1 MDRAQR
7 DVGLDMTPT
16 PSARHRPAYAVWAG
30 EVRYEEALRWQG
42 LLAEA
47 RRADVIDDVLLA
59 LTHDRVYTAGR
70 RADVAAHVLGNR
82 DIRVVR
88 TDRGG
93 DVTYHGPGQL
103 VVYPVLRLAE
113 ARAVR
118 PYVTA
123 LEEAIVRTAAS
134 YEVTAV
140 PDPQRPGV
148 WVGDDKLAAIGV
160 RVRGGV
166 TTHGLALNVAPD
178 LADFGGIVACGI
190 VDGGVTSLAALGIE
204 TTVEQVRLRL
214 LAHLGETLGLAL
226 HTASPADL
234 GLAAAA

>member
-1 MDRAQR
+1 MDRGQR
-7 DVGLDMTPT
+7 ETSVLGVT
-16 PSARHRPAYAVWAG
+16 ARPAYAVWAG

-47 RRADVIDDVLLA
+47 RRADAIDDVLLA

-70 RADVAAHVLGNR
+70 RADIAAHVLGTR

-103 VVYPVLRLAE
+103 VVYPVVRLAE
-113 ARAVR
+113 PRAVR

-123 LEEAIVRTAAS
+123 VEEAVVRTAAS
-134 YEVTAV
+134 YGVTALS
-140 PDPQRPGV
+140 DPRRPGV
-148 WVGDDKLAAIGV
+148 WVGDDKLAAVGV

-166 TTHGLALNVAPD
+166 ATHGLALNVAPD
-178 LADFGGIVACGI
+178 LADFGGIVPCGI
-190 VDGGVTSLAALGIE
+190 ADGGVTSLAALGVA
-204 TTVEQVRLRL
+204 TTLEQVRLRL

-226 HTASPADL
+226 HATSPADL
-234 GLAAAA
+234 GLAAVA

>member
-1 MDRAQR
+1 M
-7 DVGLDMTPT
+7 
-16 PSARHRPAYAVWAG
+16 PSTAPAPPPAYAVWAG

-42 LLAEA
+42 LLADA
-47 RRADVIDDVLLA
+47 RRADAIDDVLLA

-70 RADVAAHVLGNR
+70 RADVAAHVLGTR

-123 LEEAIVRTAAS
+123 LEEAVVRTAAS
-134 YEVTAV
+134 YGVAAA
-140 PDPQRPGV
+140 PDPGRPGV
-148 WVGDDKLAAIGV
+148 WVGDDKLAAVGV
-160 RVRGGV
+160 RVRGHV

-178 LADFGGIVACGI
+178 LDAFGGIVACGI
-190 VDGGVTSLAALGIE
+190 TDGGVTSLAALGVE
-204 TTVEQVRLRL
+204 TTLEQVRLRL
-214 LAHLGETLGLAL
+214 LAHLGETLDRAL
-226 HTASPADL
+226 QAATPADL
-234 GLAAAA
+234 GLAAAAA

>member
-1 MDRAQR
+1 
-7 DVGLDMTPT
+7 MTPT
-16 PSARHRPAYAVWAG
+16 AARPRPAYAVWAG
-30 EVRYEEALRWQG
+30 EVRYEQALRWQD
-42 LLAEA
+42 LLAKA
-47 RRADVIDDVLLA
+47 RRADAIDDVLLA

-70 RADVAAHVLGNR
+70 RADVAANVLGTT

-123 LEEAIVRTAAS
+123 LEEAVVRTAAS
-134 YEVTAV
+134 YGITAAR
-140 PDPQRPGV
+140 DPRRPGV
-148 WVGDDKLAAIGV
+148 WVRDDKLAAIGV

-190 VDGGVTSLAALGIE
+190 TDGGVTSLAALGVE
-204 TTVEQVRLRL
+204 TTLEQVRLRL
-214 LAHLGETLGLAL
+214 LGHLGETLGLAL
-226 HTASPADL
+226 HAASPADL
-234 GLAAAA
+234 GLTAVAA

>member
-1 MDRAQR
+1 
-7 DVGLDMTPT
+7 MT
-16 PSARHRPAYAVWAG
+16 SPAYAVWAG
-30 EVRYEEALRWQG
+30 EVRYEQALRWQG

-47 RRADVIDDVLLA
+47 RRGDAIHDVLLA

-70 RADVAAHVLGNR
+70 RADVAANVLGTT

-123 LEEAIVRTAAS
+123 LEEAVVRTAAS
-134 YEVTAV
+134 YDVTAA
-140 PDPQRPGV
+140 PDPRRPGV
-148 WVGDDKLAAIGV
+148 WVGADKLAAIGV

-190 VDGGVTSLAALGIE
+190 TDGGVTSFAALGVE
-204 TTVEQVRLRL
+204 TTLEQVRLRL
-214 LAHLGETLGLAL
+214 LAHLGDTLGRAL
-226 HTASPADL
+226 QEASPADL
-234 GLAAAA
+234 GLSTAAA